1 MKKYPTLFLFFLLCI
16 LWLLFSPCIAS
27 AAEALSEKESEDT
40 LELTLDG
47 ILEQSNQRALDDLL
61 SNTSLPRSVTF
72 SGLVRGLM
80 TGRIPFQPE
89 TVRTYVT
96 DLFFSEILN
105 QKQMAL
111 QILLIVL
118 SSAVFSNF
126 IRVFEK
132 SQIAE
137 ISFYMIFET
146 HAHYDDEAF
155 EADREELLDSMQ
167 ENGIDRIVNACAS
180 LESLK
185 DTEALMEKYPFVYG
199 AFGIHPDDADKMT
212 EETLEEIRKLCKLP
226 KAVAVG
232 EIVLDYY
239 WHKEEHEHEI
249 QKKMFRAQME
259 IAREAQM
266 PFMIHSREA
275 AKDTLDIVKDCMKG
289 GMHGGIIHCFS
300 YAKEMAREYLD
311 MGLYLGIGGVVTF
324 KNAKKLKEVV
334 EYAPLD
340 QIVLETDSPYLSPE
354 PNRGKR
360 NDSRNLVYVARE
372 IARIKGVTED
382 EVIAVTEGNAERLL
396 LR

>member
-1 MKKYPTLFLFFLLCI
+1 
-16 LWLLFSPCIAS
+16 
-27 AAEALSEKESEDT
+27 
-40 LELTLDG
+40 
-47 ILEQSNQRALDDLL
+47 
-61 SNTSLPRSVTF
+61 
-72 SGLVRGLM
+72 
-80 TGRIPFQPE
+80 
-89 TVRTYVT
+89 
-96 DLFFSEILN
+96 
-105 QKQMAL
+105 
-111 QILLIVL
+111 
-118 SSAVFSNF
+118 
-126 IRVFEK
+126 
-132 SQIAE
+132 
-137 ISFYMIFET
+137 MIIDT

-155 EADREELLDSMQ
+155 NPDRDALLNSMA
-167 ENGIDRIVNACAS
+167 ENGIEKVVNVCAS
-180 LESLK
+180 ISELYRTVE
-185 DTEALMEKYPFVYG
+185 LMEKYPFVYG
-199 AFGIHPDDADKMT
+199 AVGVHPDDASQMTQDTLDEICRLSRMDKM
-212 EETLEEIRKLCKLP
+212 
-226 KAVAVG
+226 VAIG
-232 EIVLDYY
+232 EIGLDYY

-289 GMHGGIIHCFS
+289 GMYGGIIHCFS

-372 IARIKGVTED
+372 IARIKGMTED